1 MSNYAYRDIE
11 RKIVLYSSQAIK
23 EDRNE
28 TFYCPNPKC
37 EAKLYIC
44 AIEGSKSAYFRA
56 TKPMYKHILNCPFGT
71 SSSEFDKNKFDE
83 SEFVFN
89 NAIDGLLSVTG
100 NPKEEKKIDG
110 HSIGEPKAHPLR
122 TLKQIYSMCK
132 SMPVN
137 LKYGDKEI
145 GEMLLDDRS
154 EYRYP
159 RGCFGTKIIEAAVK
173 GKLYDNEKK
182 EIYLVAP
189 MYSHKYSFILSFFD
203 EITYKTIRSEIYN
216 NRDKIIVVAG
226 EWKSSGIYNSFITHV
241 YGRKQVAIIK

>member
-1 MSNYAYRDIE
+1 
-11 RKIVLYSSQAIK
+11 
-23 EDRNE
+23 
-28 TFYCPNPKC
+28 
-37 EAKLYIC
+37 
-44 AIEGSKSAYFRA
+44 
-56 TKPMYKHILNCPFGT
+56 
-71 SSSEFDKNKFDE
+71 
-83 SEFVFN
+83 
-89 NAIDGLLSVTG
+89 
-100 NPKEEKKIDG
+100 
-110 HSIGEPKAHPLR
+110 
-122 TLKQIYSMCK
+122 
-132 SMPVN
+132 MPVN

-159 RGCFGTKIIEAAVK
+159 RGCFGKKIIEAAVK
-173 GKLYDNEKK
+173 GSYMITKRRNLFS
-182 EIYLVAP
+182 AP